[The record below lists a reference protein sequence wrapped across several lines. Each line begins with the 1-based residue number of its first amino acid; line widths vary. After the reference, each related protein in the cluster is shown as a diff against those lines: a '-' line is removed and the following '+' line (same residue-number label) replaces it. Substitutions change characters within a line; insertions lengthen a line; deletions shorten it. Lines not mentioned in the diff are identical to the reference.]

1 MQSRLGFFHADGDSR
16 SSAKVSKAEAKIC
29 VGIIKTLLDGEN
41 RPTESVPMQYEAKD
55 IGVVVPFRNQIACL
69 REAIGHELGD
79 KAANEIVVDTVERNQ
94 GGERP
99 VIIFSTVISSS
110 DQADWISAKR
120 YNDDDD
126 GDELALPI
134 DRKLNVAITRAKE
147 RFYLVGAESVLRNLR
162 AYGELLDW
170 ISDRNGVYFD

>member
-1 MQSRLGFFHADGDSR
+1 M
-16 SSAKVSKAEAKIC
+16 
-29 VGIIKTLLDGEN
+29 
-41 RPTESVPMQYEAKD
+41 
-55 IGVVVPFRNQIACL
+55 L
-69 REAIGHELGD
+69 R
-79 KAANEIVVDTVERNQ
+79 EIVVDTVERNQ

-99 VIIFSTVISSS
+99 VIIFSTVISST

-120 YNDDDD
+120 YDDDDD
-126 GDELALPI
+126 GDEQAMPI

-170 ISDRNGVYFD
+170 ISDRNGIYFD